1 MADAMLMGQS
11 SGGKAKG
18 TALPQDVIK
27 GKTFSGDIGKE
38 VSGALFV
45 SQGAVTPDLATS
57 KWFSRTSATNNL
69 WFSVCYGNGLFVAVS
84 YTGTG
89 DGVMTMNIVRE
100 LL

>member
-38 VSGALFV
+38 VS
-45 SQGAVTPDLATS
+45 GAVTPDLATS